1 MMHEAIIGECFMI
14 INKVIEFDR
23 LLKSLCHPFFEIYDR
38 SKGMRKLLSV
48 SVGTIPGIFL
58 NYYLYDQTSLHNNII
73 MATSILTAILSMI
86 ICYKLMILDLKIH
99 QKKIDKCYREIS
111 TFLEENEKEIV
122 QYIHKNYINKED
134 VIYKI
139 NFPELKLSFMNKEY
153 EKTLQ
158 IILLLDNVIKENAPI
173 SDKYTLEEQ
182 IKLSQYD
189 TLMKVEE
196 NVEKEINHKYQL

>member
-1 MMHEAIIGECFMI
+1 MI

-23 LLKSLCHPFFEIYDR
+23 LLKSLYHPFFEIYDR

-73 MATSILTAILSMI
+73 MATSILTAILSII
-86 ICYKLMILDLKIH
+86 ICYKLMILDFKRH

-122 QYIHKNYINKED
+122 QYIYKNYINKQD
-134 VIYKI
+134 IVYKI
-139 NFPELKLSFMNKEY
+139 NFPELKLSFINKDY
-153 EKTLQ
+153 EEVLR
-158 IILLLDNVIKENAPI
+158 IISLLDNAIKTNSPL
-173 SDKYTLEEQ
+173 SNKYSLEDQ
-182 IKLSQYD
+182 IKLSSYD
-189 TLMKVEE
+189 KLMKFEE
-196 NVEKEINHKYQL
+196 NIEKEINSTYQL